1 MRLAAS
7 ILPVPSFRPWP
18 YAASDLRC
26 QEEDIMQQHAQSRA
40 RSRRWIGRGALV
52 ALAGAAV
59 FGVSPAMPALAA
71 SWSSPVDLP
80 GSCGGSVAVNQAGA
94 MAAGGTVK
102 ASDGTTH
109 VQVCTSANGKT
120 WQATDL
126 GQGGNAPTSGRSA
139 VVAVTPAGQTVAV
152 WGNWSCSTCTA
163 VLEAAVHPAG
173 GSWGAPVTLSTNL
186 DLTDGGLV
194 LGVDGSGNVIAGWS
208 ANPGDTTDAVLP
220 AGSSSWG
227 PATTLSIEASVGP
240 AHSLSLAVNS
250 GGSAIITF
258 NGGLNN
264 LWAVSGTVTGG
275 FSAPVLLASGTGSN
289 HYHQIGTSAVA
300 LNNAGQ
306 ASVVWSVVAGH
317 TGVLTRSP
325 SGAWSTETV
334 LTTRTSSTIT
344 VSTAI
349 DGAGNAIA
357 VFGSSYSWNLAGG
370 SWKTAAS
377 LPSGSSGGLA
387 VADQA
392 GTFVYAD
399 TTGNA
404 FTFTAGATS
413 FGTGSGS
420 HGSLGDLKIVPGQAV
435 LLASDAV
442 SAEPVG

>member
-1 MRLAAS
+1 
-7 ILPVPSFRPWP
+7 
-18 YAASDLRC
+18 
-26 QEEDIMQQHAQSRA
+26 MQHSQSRT
-40 RSRRWIGRGALV
+40 RSRRWVGRGTLA

-59 FGVSPAMPALAA
+59 FGVSPALPALAA
-71 SWSSPVDLP
+71 TWSSPVALP
-80 GSCGGSVAVNQAGA
+80 GSCGSSVAVNQAGA
-94 MAAGGTVK
+94 MAAGGTFT
-102 ASDGTTH
+102 ASGGTAN
-109 VQVCTSANGKT
+109 VEVCTSTNGTT

-126 GQGGNAPTSGRSA
+126 GQGGNTPSSGHRI

-152 WGNWSCSTCTA
+152 WGYWPCSTCTA
-163 VLEAAVHPAG
+163 AVEAAVHPAG
-173 GSWGAPVTLSTNL
+173 GSWGAPVTLSTGLGL
-186 DLTDGGLV
+186 DESDGGLV
-194 LGVDGSGNVIAGWS
+194 IGTDGSGNVIAGWS
-208 ANPGDTTDAVLP
+208 TNPGDVTDAVLP

-227 PATTLSIEASVGP
+227 PATTLSVEGSVGP

-275 FSAPVLLASGTGSN
+275 FSAPVMLASGAGSN
-289 HYHQIGTSAVA
+289 HYNPIGTSQVA

-306 ASVVWSVVAGH
+306 ASVAWSVLDGQ

-325 SGAWSTETV
+325 SGAWTDTI
-334 LTTRTSSTIT
+334 LTTRTAPAIT

-357 VFGSSYSWNLAGG
+357 VFGSSYTWHLAGG
-370 SWKTAAS
+370 SWQTPVA
-377 LPSGSSGGLA
+377 LPSGSSGGLV
-387 VADQA
+387 VADPA

-420 HGSLGDLKIVPGQAV
+420 HTSLGDLKIVPGQAV
-435 LLASDAV
+435 LLAADAV
-442 SAEPVG
+442 SAEPVS

>member
-1 MRLAAS
+1 
-7 ILPVPSFRPWP
+7 
-18 YAASDLRC
+18 
-26 QEEDIMQQHAQSRA
+26 MQHSQSRT
-40 RSRRWIGRGALV
+40 RSRRWVGRGTLA

-59 FGVSPAMPALAA
+59 FGVSPALPALAA
-71 SWSSPVDLP
+71 TWSSPVALP
-80 GSCGGSVAVNQAGA
+80 GSCGSSVAVNQAGA
-94 MAAGGTVK
+94 MAAGGTFT
-102 ASDGTTH
+102 ASGGTAN
-109 VQVCTSANGKT
+109 VEVCTSTNGTT

-126 GQGGNAPTSGRSA
+126 GQGGNTPSSGHRI

-152 WGNWSCSTCTA
+152 WGYWPCSTCTA
-163 VLEAAVHPAG
+163 AVEAAVHPAG
-173 GSWGAPVTLSTNL
+173 GSWGAPVTLSTGLGL
-186 DLTDGGLV
+186 DESDGGLV
-194 LGVDGSGNVIAGWS
+194 IGTDGSGNVIAGWS
-208 ANPGDTTDAVLP
+208 TNPGDVTDAVLP

-227 PATTLSIEASVGP
+227 PATTLSVEGSVGP

-275 FSAPVLLASGTGSN
+275 FSAPVMLASGAGSN
-289 HYHQIGTSAVA
+289 HYNPIGTSQVA

-306 ASVVWSVVAGH
+306 ASVAWSVLDGQ

-325 SGAWSTETV
+325 SGAWTDTI
-334 LTTRTSSTIT
+334 LTTRTAPAIT

-357 VFGSSYSWNLAGG
+357 VFGSSYTWHLAGG
-370 SWKTAAS
+370 SWQTPVA
-377 LPSGSSGGLA
+377 LPSGSSGGLV
-387 VADQA
+387 VADPA

-420 HGSLGDLKIVPGQAV
+420 HTSLGDLKIIPGQAV
-435 LLASDAV
+435 LLAADAV
-442 SAEPVG
+442 SAEPVS

>member
-1 MRLAAS
+1 M
-7 ILPVPSFRPWP
+7 
-18 YAASDLRC
+18 
-26 QEEDIMQQHAQSRA
+26 QHAQSHT
-40 RSRRWIGRGALV
+40 RSLRWIGRGAL
-52 ALAGAAV
+52 ALLAGLVA
-59 FGVSPAMPALAA
+59 FGVSPALPALAA
-71 SWSSPVDLP
+71 TWSSPVTLP
-80 GSCGGSVAVNQAGA
+80 GPCGTSVAVNQAGA
-94 MAAGGTVK
+94 MAAGGTFT

-109 VQVCTSANGKT
+109 VQVCTSPNGKT

-126 GQGGNAPTSGRSA
+126 GQGGNAPSSGHRI
-139 VVAVTPAGQTVAV
+139 VEAVTPAGQTVAV
-152 WGNWSCSTCTA
+152 WGNWPCSTCLA
-163 VLEAAVHPAG
+163 VVEAAVHPAG
-173 GSWGAPVTLSTNL
+173 GSWGTPVTLSTNL
-186 DLTDGGLV
+186 DLSDGGLV
-194 LGVDGSGNVIAGWS
+194 LGTDGAGNVIAGWS
-208 ANPGDTTDAVLP
+208 TNPGDTTDAVLP

-227 PATTLSIEASVGP
+227 PATTLSIEGSVGP

-275 FSAPVLLASGTGSN
+275 FSAPVFIASGSGSN
-289 HYHQIGTSAVA
+289 HYNPIGTSEVA

-306 ASVVWSVVAGH
+306 ASVVWSVLDGH

-325 SGAWSTETV
+325 SGAWSGETV
-334 LTTRTSSTIT
+334 LTTRTVPTIT

-357 VFGSSYSWNLAGG
+357 VFGSSYTWDLAGG
-370 SWKTAAS
+370 NWKTPAS

-413 FGTGSGS
+413 FGAGSGS
-420 HGSLGDLKIVPGQAV
+420 HTSLGDLKIVPGQAV
-435 LLASDAV
+435 MLAADAV
-442 SAEPVG
+442 SAEPVS

>member
-1 MRLAAS
+1 M
-7 ILPVPSFRPWP
+7 
-18 YAASDLRC
+18 
-26 QEEDIMQQHAQSRA
+26 QHAQSRT

-59 FGVSPAMPALAA
+59 FGVWPVLPALAA
-71 SWSSPVDLP
+71 SWSSPVALP
-80 GSCGGSVAVNQAGA
+80 GACGNSVAVSQDGA
-94 MAAGGTVK
+94 MAAGGTFT

-109 VQVCTSANGKT
+109 VQVCTSTNGKT

-126 GQGGNAPTSGRSA
+126 GQGGNTPSSGHRTA
-139 VVAVTPAGQTVAV
+139 VAVTPAGQTVAV
-152 WGNWSCSTCTA
+152 WGNWPCSTCTA
-163 VLEAAVHPAG
+163 VVEAAVHPAG
-173 GSWGAPVTLSTNL
+173 GSWGTPVTLSTGL
-186 DLTDGGLV
+186 GLAESDGGLV
-194 LGVDGSGNVIAGWS
+194 IGTDGAGNVIAGWS
-208 ANPGDTTDAVLP
+208 TNPGDTTDAVLP

-227 PATTLSIEASVGP
+227 PATTLSIEGSVGP

-275 FSAPVLLASGTGSN
+275 FSAPVMLASGAGSN
-289 HYHQIGTSAVA
+289 HYNRIGTSEVA

-306 ASVVWSVVAGH
+306 ASVAWSVLDGQ
-317 TGVLTRSP
+317 TGLLTRSP
-325 SGAWSTETV
+325 SGAWTDKIV
-334 LTTRTSSTIT
+334 ITRSAPALA

-357 VFGSSYSWNLAGG
+357 VFGSSYSWDLAGG
-370 SWKTAAS
+370 SWQTATA

-387 VADQA
+387 VADPA

-399 TTGNA
+399 STGNA

-420 HGSLGDLKIVPGQAV
+420 HGSLGDLKIVPGHAV

-442 SAEPVG
+442 SAEPVS

>member
-1 MRLAAS
+1 M
-7 ILPVPSFRPWP
+7 
-18 YAASDLRC
+18 
-26 QEEDIMQQHAQSRA
+26 QHAQSHT
-40 RSRRWIGRGALV
+40 RSLRWIGRGAL
-52 ALAGAAV
+52 ALLAGLVA
-59 FGVSPAMPALAA
+59 FGVSPALPALAA
-71 SWSSPVDLP
+71 TWSSPVTLP
-80 GSCGGSVAVNQAGA
+80 GPCGTSVAVNQAGA
-94 MAAGGTVK
+94 MAAGGTFT

-109 VQVCTSANGKT
+109 VQVCTSPNGKT

-126 GQGGNAPTSGRSA
+126 GQGGNAPSSGHRI
-139 VVAVTPAGQTVAV
+139 VEAVTPAGQTVAV
-152 WGNWSCSTCTA
+152 WGNWPCSTCLA
-163 VLEAAVHPAG
+163 VVEAAVHPAG
-173 GSWGAPVTLSTNL
+173 GSWGTPVTLSTNL
-186 DLTDGGLV
+186 DLSDGGLV
-194 LGVDGSGNVIAGWS
+194 LGTDGAGNVIAGWS
-208 ANPGDTTDAVLP
+208 TNPGDTTDAVLP

-227 PATTLSIEASVGP
+227 PATTLSIEGSVGP

-275 FSAPVLLASGTGSN
+275 FSAPVFIASGSGSN
-289 HYHQIGTSAVA
+289 HYNPIGTSEVA

-306 ASVVWSVVAGH
+306 ASVVWSVLDGH

-325 SGAWSTETV
+325 SGAWSGETV
-334 LTTRTSSTIT
+334 LTTRTVPTIT

-357 VFGSSYSWNLAGG
+357 VFGSSYTWDLAGG
-370 SWKTAAS
+370 NWKTPAS

-387 VADQA
+387 VADPA

-413 FGTGSGS
+413 FGAGSGS
-420 HGSLGDLKIVPGQAV
+420 HTSLGDLKIVPGQAV
-435 LLASDAV
+435 MLAADAV
-442 SAEPVG
+442 SAEPVS

>member
-1 MRLAAS
+1 M
-7 ILPVPSFRPWP
+7 
-18 YAASDLRC
+18 
-26 QEEDIMQQHAQSRA
+26 QHAQSRT

-59 FGVSPAMPALAA
+59 FGVWPVLPALAA
-71 SWSSPVDLP
+71 SWSSPVALP
-80 GSCGGSVAVNQAGA
+80 GSCGNSVAVSQDGA
-94 MAAGGTVK
+94 MAAGGTFT

-109 VQVCTSANGKT
+109 VQVCTSTNGKT

-126 GQGGNAPTSGRSA
+126 GQGGNTPSSGHRIA
-139 VVAVTPAGQTVAV
+139 VAVTPAGQTVAV
-152 WGNWSCSTCTA
+152 WGNWPCSTCTA
-163 VLEAAVHPAG
+163 VVEAAVHPAG
-173 GSWGAPVTLSTNL
+173 GSWGTPVTLSTGL
-186 DLTDGGLV
+186 GLAESDGGLV
-194 LGVDGSGNVIAGWS
+194 IGTDGAGNVIAGWS
-208 ANPGDTTDAVLP
+208 TNPGDTTDAVLP

-227 PATTLSIEASVGP
+227 PATTLSIEGSVGP

-275 FSAPVLLASGTGSN
+275 FSAPVMLASGAGSN
-289 HYHQIGTSAVA
+289 HYNRIGTSEVA

-306 ASVVWSVVAGH
+306 ASVAWSVLDGQ
-317 TGVLTRSP
+317 TGLLTRSP
-325 SGAWSTETV
+325 SGAWTDKIV
-334 LTTRTSSTIT
+334 ITRSAPALA

-357 VFGSSYSWNLAGG
+357 VFGSSYSWDLAGG
-370 SWKTAAS
+370 SWQMAAA

-387 VADQA
+387 VADPA

-399 TTGNA
+399 STGNA

-442 SAEPVG
+442 SAEPV